1 MEMNKELPLYV
12 IDFDKVKDL
21 EDLKAVIKGLRIIF
35 NESAPAWDE
44 LEPYLKE
51 LED

>member
-1 MEMNKELPLYV
+1 MELTQQDQKLYE
-12 IDFDKVKDL
+12 IDFDKVNTL

-44 LEPYLKE
+44 LQPYLKP
-51 LED
+51 LE